1 MREDMFRLDGKKAL
15 VTGATGGIGKAICH
29 FLINQGAFVVMS
41 GTTLSKLE
49 SLQSE
54 LPQGQTAILPCD
66 LGDVD
71 SVNALFDRAEHDHG
85 QIDILVNNAGIT
97 KDGLAMRMKDDDW
110 EQVLSVNL
118 GSAFRLCR
126 AAVKAMMKRRYG
138 RIVNISSVVGAMGN
152 PGQVN
157 YVASKAGLI
166 GLTKSLAAEVATRTV
181 TVNAVAPGFIQTAM
195 TEVLNEQQKERILS
209 GIPMTKMGQPEDI
222 AAAVAFL
229 ASEEA
234 SYITGHTMHVNGG
247 MYMA

>member
-1 MREDMFRLDGKKAL
+1 MFRLEGKKAL

-29 FLINQGAFVVMS
+29 FLINQGAFVVMN

-66 LGDVD
+66 LGDAD
-71 SVNALFDRAEHDHG
+71 SVNALFDRAENDHG

-166 GLTKSLAAEVATRTV
+166 GLTKSLAAEVASRNV

-195 TEVLNEQQKERILS
+195 TDILNEQQKERILS

-247 MYMA
+247 MYMG